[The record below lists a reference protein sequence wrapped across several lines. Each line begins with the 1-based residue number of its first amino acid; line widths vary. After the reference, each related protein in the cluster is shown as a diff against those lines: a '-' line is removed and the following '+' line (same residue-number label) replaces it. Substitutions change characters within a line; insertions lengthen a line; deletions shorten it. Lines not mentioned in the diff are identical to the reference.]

1 MSVQQFIIGASVA
14 VLVSNI
20 PGGNC
25 IGTLAPVGYARRAT
39 DVYSSYKTAKFNSVR
54 NATLC
59 SYNDRKTNPE
69 LLAKLEF
76 LVTASMVQTQ
86 SVNCPKD
93 PAYGNAFRTTYWG
106 NPSLATYQ
114 SDYPKSHPLHD
125 FSVTGP
131 PNNTGLDP
139 LRRLDQS
146 SFRGERELVY
156 VAARTVDLER
166 DDYYPVHEEELDDAA
181 LDMDWEV
188 KGLCAAVFKAVKK
201 KFPNFKDLC
210 TEYHDESEAAV
221 RGIPVVSREE
231 ISDYPESRP
240 LHDFGAAGPPDSTG
254 LNSLRKLDQSSF
266 RKERELVYM
275 AARTVDLGRDDNYP
289 VREEELAHAA
299 IDMDLKVE
307 GLCAAVFKAVK
318 KPFSTYTELCTEY
331 HNESEAAVD
340 AAHKEDWTFWE
351 DKNGIT
357 IVSRKQTSARL

>member
-114 SDYPKSHPLHD
+114 SDYPKSH
-125 FSVTGP
+125 
-131 PNNTGLDP
+131 
-139 LRRLDQS
+139 
-146 SFRGERELVY
+146 
-156 VAARTVDLER
+156 
-166 DDYYPVHEEELDDAA
+166 
-181 LDMDWEV
+181 
-188 KGLCAAVFKAVKK
+188 
-201 KFPNFKDLC
+201 
-210 TEYHDESEAAV
+210 
-221 RGIPVVSREE
+221 
-231 ISDYPESRP
+231 P